1 MKCII
6 VDDEMPSR
14 EELKYFIETFS
25 QIEIKGSFASPA
37 EAIKFMKKESNKID
51 IAFLDVSM
59 PRINGMELAKIL
71 IEDDK
76 NLKIVFITAYKEY
89 AVDAF
94 EIKAYDYLL
103 KPFSKKR
110 IIDLLDSFDINDIEN
125 TSNEKNIEDENISKL
140 TVWDSEKMIV
150 LNNDDIYYFEAS
162 ERITLVITKDSKYTI
177 NESISMTA
185 KKLNKSFF
193 KCHRSFIV
201 NLEKITEIIPWFNST
216 YMLGFKGIEQQIP
229 VSRNN
234 ISKFRELM
242 HIK

>member
-25 QIEIKGSFASPA
+25 KIEIEGSFASPA
-37 EAIKFMKKESNKID
+37 EAIKFMKKTDKKID
-51 IAFLDVSM
+51 VAFLDVSM

-76 NLKIVFITAYKEY
+76 NIKIIFVTAYKEY

-110 IIDLLDSFDINDIEN
+110 IIDLLDSIDREAIHKFSDID
-125 TSNEKNIEDENISKL
+125 EDDSISKL

-162 ERITLVITKDSKYTI
+162 ERITIVVSKDNKYTL
-177 NESISMTA
+177 NESISSVA
-185 KKLNKSFF
+185 KKMNKSFF

-216 YMLGFKGIEQQIP
+216 YMLGFKGIDQQIP

-234 ISKFRELM
+234 INKFRDLM